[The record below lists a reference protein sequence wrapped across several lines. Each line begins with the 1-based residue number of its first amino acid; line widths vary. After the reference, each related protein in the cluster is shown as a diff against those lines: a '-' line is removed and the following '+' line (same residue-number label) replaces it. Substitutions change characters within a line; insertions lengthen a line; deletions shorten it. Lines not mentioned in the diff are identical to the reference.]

1 MKFKKIII
9 DNFLGIGHVELDFDY
24 NGLVLVNGKNKDSP
38 ISDSNGSGKST
49 IPEAILWCLYGATKR
64 GLKADEIVNRTT
76 GKDCIVK
83 LYFDDYCVVRTRLH
97 SDFGNSLRVFQ
108 SGVEITKGTTGATQE
123 LVEELIGKGR
133 LSFEKLFHFGQ
144 GDTQPL
150 ASMTDAN
157 LKTIFEQSFN
167 LGFIQDCFARVK
179 TAEKERVEELTK
191 TKMWASELQSKIW
204 AATENIQS
212 LEMANA
218 EFTNNVNRQID
229 SIQAEIKAN
238 QDRII
243 EIQKTQTAWEKAKY
257 PVPGE
262 WEKKRASLGDQI
274 RKAKETVALLTKA
287 ASEAN
292 AKYQVAIRDGKSYRD
307 SLVKLYEDKKK
318 AEEKV
323 GCPCPTCKKTINKE
337 DVVGVVEAVSSK
349 ITEESKKIDEYRDMM
364 ADADRQLKHQQKLLA
379 TAEQALNKAM
389 EGQES
394 QAIIWQ
400 KFVEM
405 EKQLTEVETTMK
417 TIESAKKRIEELTNQ
432 TNTIPDQIK
441 GLLSKVA
448 EDAAAKNELDK
459 EVEKRSID
467 LETIGVLSEIFGNAG
482 LKSYIFDSITPRL
495 NELINR
501 YLSRLDDI
509 SIEFTT
515 QKQLKSG
522 DLREKFDIIVNTQN
536 GPSSFDALS
545 GGEKQRVSLAIS
557 LAMNKLMREVAG
569 DPMNVLFLDEVAE
582 ALDESSSEAVFG
594 LIQDFADDIDNVFI
608 ISHNQN
614 LKDIVPT
621 VITIVKEGGRAYL
634 G

>member
-9 DNFLGIGHVELDFDY
+9 DNFLSIGHVELDFDY

-38 ISDSNGSGKST
+38 VSDSNGSGKST

-123 LVEELIGKGR
+123 LVEELVGKGR

-167 LGFIQDCFARVK
+167 LGFIQDCFARIK
-179 TAEKERVEELTK
+179 TAEKERVEDLNK
-191 TKMWASELQSKIW
+191 TKASISELQTKIW
-204 AATENIQS
+204 SATEHIQS
-212 LEMANA
+212 LINANS
-218 EFTNNVNRQID
+218 EFEANVKKQIE
-229 SIQAEIKAN
+229 SIEKEIKRNYA
-238 QDRII
+238 RID
-243 EIQKTQTAWEKAKY
+243 EINKTTSAWSMAGYQTPDEWAKKK
-257 PVPGE
+257 GE
-262 WEKKRASLGDQI
+262 L
-274 RKAKETVALLTKA
+274 AKEIEAAREAVRLLSKS
-287 ASEAN
+287 ASDAN
-292 AKYQVAIRDGKSYRD
+292 AKYQVAISNGKSYRD

-323 GCPCPTCKKTINKE
+323 GSPCPTCKKTINKE
-337 DVVGVVEAVSSK
+337 DVIGVVEAVSSK
-349 ITEESKKIDEYRDMM
+349 IETESKKIDEYRDMM
-364 ADADRQLKHQQKLLA
+364 ADADRQLKYQKELLA
-379 TAEQALNKAM
+379 VAEDSLNKATANG
-389 EGQES
+389 EAQTLL
-394 QAIIWQ
+394 WQ
-400 KFVEM
+400 KYVEY
-405 EKQLTEVETTMK
+405 EKHLSEVEA
-417 TIESAKKRIEELTNQ
+417 IQQIIDAAKKQIEGVKTQ
-432 TNTIPDQIK
+432 TNTIPEQIK
-441 GLLSKVA
+441 TLNEKMEEKNKAKAEMEKEASKKE
-448 EDAAAKNELDK
+448 ED
-459 EVEKRSID
+459 V
-467 LETIGVLSEIFGNAG
+467 ETIMVLSEIFGNAG

-515 QKQLKSG
+515 QRQLKSG

-569 DPMNVLFLDEVAE
+569 DPMNILFLDEVAE

-594 LIQDFADDIDNVFI
+594 LIQDFADDIENVFI
-608 ISHNQN
+608 ISHNQA
-614 LKDIVPT
+614 LKDVVPT